1 MFDSFFYW
9 IGTAYRDGL
18 YLGGA
23 KVAGILCSY
32 ADIFVV
38 AAFLHIMDIIRKR
51 PPSKWRFRTLI
62 LFAVLTPALLWPK
75 KGLDFFIVQ
84 FLVLAPPYL
93 ILVWTAVTEARHFV
107 AFVKAKVGTPK
118 TPSSEGNSDRI

>member
-1 MFDSFFYW
+1 MFDSLFHW
-9 IGTAYRDGL
+9 IGTYYRDGL

-23 KVAGILCSY
+23 KIAGILCSY

-38 AAFLHIMDIIRKR
+38 AAFLKIMDVIRKR
-51 PPSKWRFRTLI
+51 PPSKWRFRTLF
-62 LFAVLTPALLWPK
+62 LFAVLTPALLLPK

-93 ILVWTAVTEARHFV
+93 ILVCTAVIEARHFV
-107 AFVKAKVGTPK
+107 SFVKAKVGFPK
-118 TPSSEGNSDRI
+118 GAADSDQV

>member
-23 KVAGILCSY
+23 KIAGILCSY

-38 AAFLHIMDIIRKR
+38 AAFLKIMDTIRKR
-51 PPSKWRFRTLI
+51 PLSKLRFRTLL
-62 LFAVLTPALLWPK
+62 LFAVLTPTLLLPK

-93 ILVWTAVTEARHFV
+93 ILVWTAVTEAKQFV
-107 AFVKAKVGTPK
+107 AFVKAKVGMPK
-118 TPSSEGNSDRI
+118 ITKNEANSDRT